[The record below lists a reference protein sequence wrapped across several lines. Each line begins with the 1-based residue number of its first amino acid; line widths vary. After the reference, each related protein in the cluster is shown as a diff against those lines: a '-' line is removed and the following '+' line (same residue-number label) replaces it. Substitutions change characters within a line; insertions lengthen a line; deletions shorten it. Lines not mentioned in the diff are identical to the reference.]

1 MKTENLFVS
10 NSVPGA
16 ICRYLPIGHVRA
28 WSLIMPPQSSR
39 SLIVNR
45 FKTGSKQKRS
55 KYSVRLDV
63 AANLIAAYVECDSQ
77 ERFEGFLAS
86 QVYGEQGMYS
96 YRAFPEDPLELQAP
110 PSTHE
115 HPLLVEAWSNWAQN
129 LRESCL
135 NDFERREAV
144 RGMLGAVIQKK
155 DRKRLT
161 GLELREAAKTTL
173 GWTKWDAKH
182 LRWYRQLGHN
192 SIAEH
197 SAWCQKVLGHV
208 GTGTKYRGTREVQE
222 ST

>member
-1 MKTENLFVS
+1 MSKLK
-10 NSVPGA
+10 
-16 ICRYLPIGHVRA
+16 IG
-28 WSLIMPPQSSR
+28 
-39 SLIVNR
+39 
-45 FKTGSKQKRS
+45 FKQKRS
-55 KYSVRLDV
+55 KYSVRISV
-63 AANLIAAYVECDSQ
+63 AANLIAEYVELPECLQ

-96 YRAFPEDPLELQAP
+96 YRAFPEDPLESQAP

-115 HPLLVEAWSNWAQN
+115 HPPLVEAWSSWAQN

-161 GLELREAAKTTL
+161 GPELREAARTTL
-173 GWTKWDAKH
+173 GWTKWDARQ
-182 LRWYRQLGHN
+182 LRWIRRFGHN

-197 SAWCQKVLGHV
+197 RAWCQEHLVYV
-208 GTGTKYRGTREVQE
+208 SAVTKYRGTRAVQE